1 MQGFQLLSE
10 FTGCEGD
17 ITLLRHPESLR
28 KLCLSLAMLAGL
40 TVTGDSFVAIDELGI
55 TGVLMMGTSHVLVH
69 TWAEARFTTIDIAI
83 VAPLPSAAETAHL
96 LFQQLN
102 QHLRPEQVSVQE
114 IELSQSPTTSTTTP
128 EFPDQRMP
136 RF

>member
-17 ITLLRHPESLR
+17 NTLLHHPESLR

-40 TVTGDSFVAIDELGI
+40 TVTGDSFVAIDELGV
-55 TGVLMMGTSHVLVH
+55 TGVLMMGTSHLLVH

-102 QHLRPEQVSVQE
+102 QHFRPELVSVQE
-114 IELSQSPTTSTTTP
+114 IELSHTSPTSTTTP
-128 EFPDQRMP
+128 EFPDRRMP